1 MIFFSGSVSVKT
13 GESGLRYLKDGRIII
28 HIIVQLNELEHLRKY
43 GIGTFKRDGNIF
55 IDSKDMHKYL
65 E

>member
-1 MIFFSGSVSVKT
+1 MKT
-13 GESGLRYLKDGRIII
+13 GESGLRYLRDGRIIT
-28 HIIVQLNELEHLRKY
+28 HIIVQPNELENLKKY

-65 E
+65 ELRHNGLV

>member
-1 MIFFSGSVSVKT
+1 MKT

>member
-1 MIFFSGSVSVKT
+1 MKT
-13 GESGLRYLKDGRIII
+13 GESGLRYLRDGRIITY
-28 HIIVQLNELEHLRKY
+28 IIVQPNELENLRKY